1 VSTLSV
7 ELNGDAVHS
16 IRAPDR
22 FEATGSFAVALENK
36 GRSTHV
42 HLHFDDDL
50 DRFTSV
56 AETNHYVEDEAT
68 NTVYVSVDGLTE
80 PVRGKLK
87 IVTGYGSNVRYV
99 DLRLDPPEEADA
111 ERVVVDESFSKP
123 PESTPAVPPTRRA
136 ANAVERLVER
146 GGVPGAVAGF
156 LALAVGVTIA
166 VALDSAVVSAV
177 VAVVLVVS
185 LAAAVLAV
193 W

>member
-22 FEATGSFAVALENK
+22 FEATGSFAVTLENK

-56 AETNHYVEDEAT
+56 AETNHYVEDEAIK
-68 NTVYVSVDGLTE
+68 TVYVSVNGPTE
-80 PVRGKLK
+80 PVRGKVK

-99 DLRLDPPEEADA
+99 DVRLDPPEAADT

-146 GGVPGAVAGF
+146 GGIPGAVAGF
-156 LALAVGVTIA
+156 LALAVGVAIA
-166 VALDSAVVSAV
+166 VALDSAVVSVV
-177 VAVVLVVS
+177 VAVALIAS
-185 LAAAVLAV
+185 LAAVALAV
-193 W
+193 